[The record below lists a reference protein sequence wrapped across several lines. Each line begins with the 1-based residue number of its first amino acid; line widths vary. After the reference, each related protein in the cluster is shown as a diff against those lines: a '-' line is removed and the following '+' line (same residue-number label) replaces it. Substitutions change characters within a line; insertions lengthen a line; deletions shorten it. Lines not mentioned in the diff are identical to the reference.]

1 MHWGWLTHLGLH
13 RRWVVQTVLLAFAV
27 PALLGLL
34 PAPGATAASAL
45 ERDLAASLCSNF
57 GSGTPSGQEQHHP
70 LHEDCILCA
79 VCTTAAG
86 PALAAGGQAF
96 PGLPHTIAA
105 VPPPLTALARPD
117 PSLLLSGSPPRGPP
131 SILQV

>member
-1 MHWGWLTHLGLH
+1 LGLQ
-13 RRWVVQTVLLAFAV
+13 RRWVAQTVLLAFAL

-34 PAPGATAASAL
+34 PAPSISAAAAL
-45 ERDLAASLCSNF
+45 DRDLAASLCSNF
-57 GSGTPSGQEQHHP
+57 GTGTPSGQEQHHP
-70 LHEDCILCA
+70 LHEDCILCV
-79 VCTTAAG
+79 VCKAAAG
-86 PALAAGGQAF
+86 HALATGGSAF
-96 PGLPHTIAA
+96 PGLPHTVAA

>member
-1 MHWGWLTHLGLH
+1 LGLH
-13 RRWVVQTVLLAFAV
+13 RRWIAQAVILAFAV

-45 ERDLAASLCSNF
+45 ERDLAASVCSNV

-70 LHEDCILCA
+70 LHDDCILCV
-79 VCTTAAG
+79 VCNAAAG
-86 PALAAGGQAF
+86 PALANGGSAF
-96 PGLPHTIAA
+96 PGLPHAVAA
-105 VPPPLTALARPD
+105 VPPPLTALARLD

-131 SILQV
+131 SILLV